1 MIQLEHTH
9 YAPIAYDD
17 EHYLSYLWRWAT
29 LSGARTFCRGL
40 TALVGKAPAYL
51 SGALTPEFLLSLVD
65 ALSPHINTNVF
76 LVEHTQERYFKC
88 FKAESGVVYD
98 NGCNKYHCT
107 GRKTERDFSIKHLRW
122 CHACAREDA
131 GRYGLA
137 YWHNSHQDSRIV
149 RCQRHGLKLLSTC
162 QACKRNKVYLS
173 QISTPPVEAI
183 CQYCQRQLDN
193 KCKLPLTD
201 FQYWLESL
209 HHLANHGVHLN
220 RESFVL
226 DIRKIVDD
234 ELDSMPSMR
243 RRSTEGP
250 QRRFIEAYNES
261 QLGAQIGTGD
271 VAYEILKHYQ
281 QLRLNYLLKK
291 DILLLPEMY
300 ALLGWVF
307 LPEDERNAR
316 FGVFRYGQAVQE
328 AA

>member
-149 RCQRHGLKLLSTC
+149 R
-162 QACKRNKVYLS
+162 
-173 QISTPPVEAI
+173 
-183 CQYCQRQLDN
+183 
-193 KCKLPLTD
+193 
-201 FQYWLESL
+201 
-209 HHLANHGVHLN
+209 
-220 RESFVL
+220 
-226 DIRKIVDD
+226 
-234 ELDSMPSMR
+234 
-243 RRSTEGP
+243 
-250 QRRFIEAYNES
+250 
-261 QLGAQIGTGD
+261 
-271 VAYEILKHYQ
+271 
-281 QLRLNYLLKK
+281 
-291 DILLLPEMY
+291 
-300 ALLGWVF
+300 
-307 LPEDERNAR
+307 
-316 FGVFRYGQAVQE
+316 
-328 AA
+328 